1 MAPQAPPVPGSL
13 ASTAHAVEANLF
25 AFFQHLAS
33 WPRVR
38 IHDDGACGWT
48 SSDLPF
54 PLFNSVF
61 QARLDKAAD
70 EVIEARVQDCRDRRA
85 AMLWWTGPSSTPADL
100 GDRLT
105 QRGFMLEPAS
115 GMCADLDG
123 ATTETSTDPDVR
135 IEAVE
140 DEATLVT
147 WCRVLCSAFGA
158 PQAFGEAFGEAAI
171 AIGLGRDSVFR
182 HFLARV
188 NGEPAATG
196 SLFFGAGV
204 AGIYDVATVPERRR
218 RGLGA
223 AVTRAAMAAAREG
236 GCRTAILHASAAGAG
251 LYRSLGF
258 TDVCAIGQHVWVPD
272 SLAR

>member
-1 MAPQAPPVPGSL
+1 MPGSL

-38 IHDDGACGWT
+38 IHDDGTCRWT
-48 SSDLPF
+48 TSDLPF

-61 QARLDKAAD
+61 HARLDGSAD
-70 EVIEARVQDCRDRRA
+70 EVIEARVRDCRGRRA

-100 GDRLT
+100 GNRLT
-105 QRGFMLEPAS
+105 ERGFMLEPAY
-115 GMCADLDG
+115 GMCADLEG
-123 ATTETSTDPDVR
+123 ALTDVSTDRDVR
-135 IEAVE
+135 VDAVE
-140 DEATLVT
+140 EEATLAA

-158 PQAFGEAFGEAAI
+158 PQAFGDAFGDVAI
-171 AIGLGRDSVFR
+171 AIGLGRESVFR

-196 SLFFGAGV
+196 SLFLGAGV

-223 AVTRAAMAAAREG
+223 AVTRAAMTAARER
-236 GCRTAILHASAAGAG
+236 GCRTAILHASSAGAG

-258 TDVCAIGQHVWVPD
+258 VDVCAIGQHVWVPD
-272 SLAR
+272 ALAR